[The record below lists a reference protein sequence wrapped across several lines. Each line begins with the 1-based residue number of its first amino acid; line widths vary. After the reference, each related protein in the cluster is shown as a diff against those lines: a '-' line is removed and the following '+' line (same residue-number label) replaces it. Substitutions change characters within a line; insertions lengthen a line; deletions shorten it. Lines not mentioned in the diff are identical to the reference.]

1 MSGPGVH
8 PGRAAIN
15 PDALACGNGA
25 TVLMAGKQL
34 LMPMLGDRW
43 CNGTYPQQCWHM
55 AVREVLISL
64 RGRGRSRERGM
75 GVQGRGGVQGG
86 GEGGVEVTSVTM
98 LAYAHLVT
106 LSITA
111 IL

>member
-34 LMPMLGDRW
+34 LMPMLGDHW

-64 RGRGRSRERGM
+64 RGRGNQERGEWEYRE
-75 GVQGRGGVQGG
+75 GEEYR
-86 GEGGVEVTSVTM
+86 EGGVEVTSVTM